1 MLNAE
6 SPAPGTGCA
15 SPECVSPECASL
27 ECVSPADQAKLNA
40 LCHRIKT
47 REATIGDLEAAI
59 DLLRKYGFT
68 QVSSKLFRLAD
79 LVRERNG

>member
-1 MLNAE
+1 ML
-6 SPAPGTGCA
+6 
-15 SPECVSPECASL
+15 
-27 ECVSPADQAKLNA
+27 SPADEAKLNA

-79 LVRERNG
+79 LIRERNG

>member
-6 SPAPGTGCA
+6 SPAPGLSVTCLTNAG
-15 SPECVSPECASL
+15 
-27 ECVSPADQAKLNA
+27 CVSPADQAKLNA